1 MCATGEVGVSIR
13 GIYQGNALQQVDEKG
28 RVAIPS
34 SLRATLVARTPQGLD
49 PKEASQ
55 VVVGV
60 HESDTCLIGYD
71 IDHAAQRFADLEIRA
86 RAHAGPDGAINDE
99 ILRRGM
105 AVDTL
110 GFDTSGRFILPSF
123 ARKRARIGKYAF
135 FFGVGSHFEIWD
147 PAALLA
153 SPRAADTMKEMVQHC
168 LAERGESL

>member
-1 MCATGEVGVSIR
+1 MRA
-13 GIYQGNALQQVDEKG
+13 IYQGNALQQVDEKG

-34 SLRATLVARTPQGLD
+34 SLRATLVARTPEGID
-49 PKEASQ
+49 PKEAAQ

-60 HESDTCLIGYD
+60 HESDTCLVGYD
-71 IDHAAQRFADLEIRA
+71 IDQAAQRFADLEARA
-86 RAHAGPDGAINDE
+86 RAHAGPDGAANDE

-105 AVDTL
+105 AVDML

-135 FFGVGSHFEIWD
+135 FFGLGSHFEIWD

-153 SPRAADTMKEMVQHC
+153 SSRATETMKEIVRHC
-168 LAERGESL
+168 LEERGERL